1 VLRGRLIEKY
11 YGRCGT
17 ERRDN
22 RLVQIARA
30 FAQQAQLDQAIAEL
44 KPALGPDVVC
54 LTYTLGQDWTGDN
67 AIFFRIVLSDRASRR
82 DELHKA
88 TEQMEDAIMLRLEP
102 LEQWGV
108 LPYFSYR
115 SQAEQA
121 VLQEAPWV

>member
-1 VLRGRLIEKY
+1 VPLR
-11 YGRCGT
+11 
-17 ERRDN
+17 
-22 RLVQIARA
+22 
-30 FAQQAQLDQAIAEL
+30 
-44 KPALGPDVVC
+44 
-54 LTYTLGQDWTGDN
+54 YTLREDWSGDP
-67 AIFFRIVLSDRASRR
+67 AIFFRVLLSDRASRR